1 MSRLPSPDVMYRA
14 LAARD
19 PAFDGIFFVAV
30 KTTRIFCRS
39 VCHARTPKRD
49 NVEFFAA
56 PQDALYAGYRACLR
70 CRPLDQGRKPPEIVS
85 RLLAAVEADPSTRL
99 READIARMG
108 IDPTSARRAFQRYCG
123 MSFHAYQRARR
134 MGLALTGIREG
145 KSMIDLQ
152 LDHGFESGSGFR
164 DAFARVFG
172 TAPSQAHDV
181 DCLYARW
188 FETPLGPMLAL
199 AGDAGLHLLEFV
211 DRRGLER
218 ELGAL
223 RARFAQ
229 RVVPGAHRHLDM
241 IGEELAAYFAGRSL
255 SFETPL
261 APYGSSFQ
269 HDVWKALRAIPPGT
283 TRSYRGHR
291 RKRRPQLRRARGRPR
306 QRRQYA
312 RHRHSL
318 PSGDRR
324 RREPHRLRRRIVAQG
339 VAARARARAHRG
351 ARAACSADRA
361 APRRR
366 ARLTRP
372 NALMRGGDYARL
384 LCLGALWGGSF
395 VFMRVAVTALGP
407 LWLVESRVV
416 LAFLALY
423 ALARIRGDGRR
434 FPRAL
439 A

>member
-1 MSRLPSPDVMYRA
+1 MPKLPSPDVMYRA

-85 RLLAAVEADPSTRL
+85 RLLAAVEDDPSTRL
-99 READIARMG
+99 READLARLG

-172 TAPSQAHDV
+172 TAPSQARDV

-218 ELGAL
+218 ELAAL
-223 RARFAQ
+223 RARFSQ
-229 RVVPGAHRHLDM
+229 RVVPGAHPHLDR

-255 SFETPL
+255 TFETPL
-261 APYGSSFQ
+261 APKGSPFQ
-269 HDVWKALRAIPPGT
+269 LDVWKALQAIPPGT
-283 TRSYRGHR
+283 TRSYRDIAASVGRSSAVRAVGRANGDNTLAIIIPCHR
-291 RKRRPQLRRARGRPR
+291 VIGADGSLTGYGGGLWRKAWLLEHERAHTTARG
-306 QRRQYA
+306 QLA
-312 RHRHSL
+312 L
-318 PSGDRR
+318 P
-324 RREPHRLRRRIVAQG
+324 I
-339 VAARARARAHRG
+339 
-351 ARAACSADRA
+351 
-361 APRRR
+361 APRR
-366 ARLTRP
+366 
-372 NALMRGGDYARL
+372 
-384 LCLGALWGGSF
+384 
-395 VFMRVAVTALGP
+395 VAAH
-407 LWLVESRVV
+407 
-416 LAFLALY
+416 A
-423 ALARIRGDGRR
+423 
-434 FPRAL
+434 
-439 A
+439 